1 MAEEFFDKAHD
12 MLPFRLTVEDTYGYL
27 FNRYKN
33 RYKKDRLYD
42 DFDEHYLKVCKR
54 LKNTPYEDSVRE
66 LLHTQIDEFFK
77 YLQEKDVNVMNPVEN
92 RMTDYLE
99 VLDYLNS

>member
-27 FNRYKN
+27 FNRYRD
-33 RYKKDRLYD
+33 RYKHNRLFD
-42 DFDEHYLKVCKR
+42 KFDEHYLKVCRK
-54 LKNTPYEDSVRE
+54 LKNTSYEDSVRE
-66 LLHTQIDEFFK
+66 LLHAQIDKFFK
-77 YLQEKDVNVMNPVEN
+77 FLQENDVNVINPVEN

-99 VLDYLNS
+99 TLDYLNS